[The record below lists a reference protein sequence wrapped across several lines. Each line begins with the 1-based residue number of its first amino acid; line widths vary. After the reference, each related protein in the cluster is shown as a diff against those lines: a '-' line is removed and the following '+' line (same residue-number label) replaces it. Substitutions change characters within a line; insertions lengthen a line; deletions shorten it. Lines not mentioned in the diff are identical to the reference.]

1 MEIRKLSVML
11 MLIASI
17 ALAILAGREIGIRHA
32 IEDSEI
38 AVTDEG
44 IEINLDGNLYVHGWE
59 F

>member
-1 MEIRKLSVML
+1 MEIKRLGII
-11 MLIASI
+11 LIIMASI
-17 ALAILAGREIGIRHA
+17 ALAMVAGREMGIRHA
-32 IEDSEI
+32 IVDSEI